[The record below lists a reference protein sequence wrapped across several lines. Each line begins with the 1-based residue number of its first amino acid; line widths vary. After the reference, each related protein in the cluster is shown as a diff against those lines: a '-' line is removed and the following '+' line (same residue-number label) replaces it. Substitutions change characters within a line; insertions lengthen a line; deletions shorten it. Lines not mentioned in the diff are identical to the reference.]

1 MICPFCKKEIPDHTQ
16 FCPECGQS
24 VNLMESTGGASVTYW
39 NSVEKEAERDNKL
52 RADAE
57 NKIQKERKQKKC
69 VVIGALIG
77 MSVIAIGLC
86 YFAIIFPA
94 QQYDSA
100 LALFENGEF
109 NESLQVF
116 ESLGSYKNSSQQ
128 VERCR
133 ERIRE
138 EDYLTAVGM
147 YEENNYSEALIKFQ
161 RLGDYKESAEYI
173 GECEVALISD
183 SNINETVMLGAYDDV
198 PIEWIV
204 LSKKDTSVL
213 LISKYYVTS
222 KIANENDQG
231 KYGKYMCWSGSTLRT
246 WLNND
251 FVDDAF
257 PRNVADLLITNTI
270 QTDEYDVSNYDGWNA
285 TEITVS
291 TEDKVYI
298 PSKAD
303 VKHYD
308 LTPTSLM
315 GSSVDAAITG
325 WLRDRGHGI
334 EFQVSYNHNGSYG
347 SERYSQVS
355 YGIRPIIRLSLSSE
369 TVMPTTDS
377 IITENNEEDISISET
392 LNYYDTTP
400 FKQKY
405 WVIFTEGYRNDQV
418 EASTIDSSLP
428 DDQLTIIWDSA
439 LEINNS
445 SGSDGCDQY
454 YLDNDGEWI
463 YMGNYYRLTDN
474 ATNVLASNLDIVDRS
489 GNVIIS
495 KSPYSMIDWNEVD
508 RYR

>member
-128 VERCR
+128 VEQCR

-161 RLGDYKESAEYI
+161 SLGDYKESAKYI

-183 SNINETVMLGAYDDV
+183 SNINKTQETSKTKED
-198 PIEWIV
+198 V
-204 LSKKDTSVL
+204 LSGDYVIADSNSRYLTSSEL
-213 LISKYYVTS
+213 QKFSLKEINYAKNEIYARRGRKFQSKELRDYFNS
-222 KIANENDQG
+222 KSWYKGTIEP
-231 KYGKYMCWSGSTLRT
+231 
-246 WLNND
+246 
-251 FVDDAF
+251 DAF
-257 PRNVADLLITNTI
+257 QWDTFNDYEKANAELLL
-270 QTDEYDVSNYDGWNA
+270 
-285 TEITVS
+285 
-291 TEDKVYI
+291 KVEFERD
-298 PSKAD
+298 SK
-303 VKHYD
+303 
-308 LTPTSLM
+308 
-315 GSSVDAAITG
+315 
-325 WLRDRGHGI
+325 
-334 EFQVSYNHNGSYG
+334 
-347 SERYSQVS
+347 
-355 YGIRPIIRLSLSSE
+355 
-369 TVMPTTDS
+369 
-377 IITENNEEDISISET
+377 
-392 LNYYDTTP
+392 
-400 FKQKY
+400 
-405 WVIFTEGYRNDQV
+405 GYLLDQ
-418 EASTIDSSLP
+418 
-428 DDQLTIIWDSA
+428 
-439 LEINNS
+439 
-445 SGSDGCDQY
+445 
-454 YLDNDGEWI
+454 
-463 YMGNYYRLTDN
+463 
-474 ATNVLASNLDIVDRS
+474 
-489 GNVIIS
+489 
-495 KSPYSMIDWNEVD
+495 
-508 RYR
+508 